1 MIINLWF
8 QEDKYLNI
16 NEIQKIKNRNYG
28 IDLLRIFSMIN
39 IVNLHIILYSR
50 QIYLDYSNP
59 KFKHIWR
66 LEAFSYPAVNC
77 FGLISGIV
85 GYKKYKFANIIYL
98 WFQTLFYSV
107 CISYYLFF
115 IEKLKKNNLIIS
127 FFPILIKRSWYINAY
142 FSMYILLPIINFGIN
157 SLKRTFYRNLIISVI
172 LLFSVYDIIGKI
184 MGYSLNLFL
193 NNGYSSMWL
202 LLLYIIG
209 SYIGK
214 HIISYNNKCSYIYF
228 ISYILIFFFSTF
240 FNSEFFSKLYELKNK
255 LPKNI
260 FISYISPTTIMQ
272 AISLIMI
279 FSKIKIKNKLLIK
292 IITFL
297 KPLTFSTLLIHEQL
311 FQSKI
316 NKIITLFN
324 WIIKFKN
331 KYLFYKI
338 YGIGIIIYFICI
350 LIDYLRFLLFKL
362 FKIMNFSLFLENVYP
377 EIIDKIIILL
387 N

>member
-1 MIINLWF
+1 
-8 QEDKYLNI
+8 
-16 NEIQKIKNRNYG
+16 
-28 IDLLRIFSMIN
+28 MIN
-39 IVNLHIILYSR
+39 IIILHINLYSR
-50 QIYLDYSNP
+50 QIYLDYSSP
-59 KFKHIWR
+59 KFKQIWR
-66 LEAFSYPAVNC
+66 LEIFSYPAVNC

-115 IEKLKKNNLIIS
+115 IEKLKKNILIIS

-157 SLKRTFYRNLIISVI
+157 SLKRSFYRNLIISVI
-172 LLFSVYDIIGKI
+172 LLFSVYDIVGKI
-184 MGYSLNLFL
+184 MGYNLNLFL

-202 LLLYIIG
+202 LLLYLIG

-214 HIISYNNKCSYIYF
+214 HIISYNNIYSYIYLF
-228 ISYILIFFFSTF
+228 SYILIFFFSTF
-240 FNSEFFSKLYELKNK
+240 SSSEIFFKLYELKIK
-255 LPKNI
+255 IPKKI
-260 FISYISPTTIMQ
+260 FISYISPITIMQ
-272 AISLIMI
+272 SISLIMI
-279 FSKIKIKNKLLIK
+279 FSKFKIKNKLLIK
-292 IITFL
+292 IIIFL
-297 KPLTFSTLLIHEQL
+297 KPLTFSALLIHEQL

-324 WIIKFKN
+324 WVIKFKN

-338 YGIGIIIYFICI
+338 YGIGVIIYFICI
-350 LIDYLRFLLFKL
+350 FIDYLRFLLFKI
-362 FKIMNFSLFLENVYP
+362 FKIMNFSIFLENAYP
-377 EIIDKIIILL
+377 KIINKVIILL